1 MPKSEK
7 INNHADWNRTAYR
20 RKNFPKV
27 KIGDMI
33 SHHSHTKLFG
43 AEIDS
48 NLNWKEL
55 VNISAEKSKHRPSW
69 ATENVSVI

>member
-1 MPKSEK
+1 MKKSTTMLIGTEQR
-7 INNHADWNRTAYR
+7 IGE
-20 RKNFPKV
+20 KNFPKI

-33 SHHSHTKLFG
+33 GHHSHTKLFG

-55 VNISAEKSKHRPSW
+55 VNISAEKSKHRPS
-69 ATENVSVI
+69 